1 MKVYVEAHG
10 CTQSYGEARLMQ
22 EALAR
27 NGCTITPSEGDADA
41 HVLVTCTVIETT
53 ERRMVRRMT
62 ELAAHDKPLVV
73 AGCMAAAQ
81 RERVLATVPRAKLVP
96 PRKWPQIVELLGTGT
111 SCGDRADCAGLCG
124 ALHVL
129 HHARRAGTRLLIS
142 RRGARRPGPSPCR
155 TGDPGNQAHRSGHG
169 GLWTGYGDPP
179 PGTAPR
185 DCCDS

>member
-81 RERVLATVPRAKLVP
+81 R
-96 PRKWPQIVELLGTGT
+96 G
-111 SCGDRADCAGLCG
+111 
-124 ALHVL
+124 
-129 HHARRAGTRLLIS
+129 RAG
-142 RRGARRPGPSPCR
+142 GFPHDGGHPSE
-155 TGDPGNQAHRSGHG
+155 ARSGS
-169 GLWTGYGDPP
+169 TI
-179 PGTAPR
+179 TAGVR
-185 DCCDS
+185 MTTNSWSSTSR